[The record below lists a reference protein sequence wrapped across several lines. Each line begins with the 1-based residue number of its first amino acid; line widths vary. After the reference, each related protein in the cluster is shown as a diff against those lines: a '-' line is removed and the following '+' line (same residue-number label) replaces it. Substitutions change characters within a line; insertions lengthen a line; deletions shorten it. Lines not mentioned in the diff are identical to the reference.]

1 LGVSQEAFLFCVI
14 VQKEKSRID
23 TRTPSFSFNFRINDN
38 AALGRS
44 TSKPGIESEELE
56 SNPYQVEGLTGP
68 NEEEFK
74 AIRVAAGDSV
84 SLAVSEQGEVKA
96 WGSFR
101 VRLIPSPSLPSLR
114 ANMSE

>member
-1 LGVSQEAFLFCVI
+1 MIAS
-14 VQKEKSRID
+14 
-23 TRTPSFSFNFRINDN
+23 INDN
-38 AALGRS
+38 AALGRL
-44 TSKPGIESEELE
+44 TSKPDIESEELE
-56 SNPYQVEGLTGP
+56 ANLYPVEGLTGL

-101 VRLIPSPSLPSLR
+101 VRSLNSISVCLR
-114 ANMSE
+114 VQRTDTRF